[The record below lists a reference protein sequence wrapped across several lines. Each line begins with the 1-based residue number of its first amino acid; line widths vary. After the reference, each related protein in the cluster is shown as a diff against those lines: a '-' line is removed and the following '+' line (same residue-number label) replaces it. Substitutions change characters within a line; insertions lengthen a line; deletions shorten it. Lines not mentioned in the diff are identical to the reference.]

1 MLRAV
6 QLNLRVVKGAIAA
19 PAAYCALGPVF
30 PVLPKESH

>member
-6 QLNLRVVKGAIAA
+6 PLNIRVKGAIAA

-30 PVLPKESH
+30 PVLTKESH